1 MTLAIENNNVIV
13 GEDVDE
19 RARRRQRDTRGN
31 ERNEPEEGTAVDED
45 EDDRDHECGCDEQG
59 GVDGPENFDEIGEE
73 ATRSGDVDLEV
84 GIGGGGFSNNVDNA
98 EESNLAV
105 VQECRSAIAVD
116 GDVDQNSVAILGG
129 NRNERYRIEIRR
141 DLVSVGHLQIGNLL
155 DEFADGLLIRRG
167 ELAAVWLGH
176 HDQKRDGRAVGELG
190 LLLGDER

>member
-31 ERNEPEEGTAVDED
+31 ERDEPEEGTAVDED

-59 GVDGPENFDEIGEE
+59 GVDGPENLDEIGEE

-105 VQECRSAIAVD
+105 VQECRSTIAID

-155 DEFADGLLIRRG
+155 DESADGLLILRG
-167 ELAAVWLGH
+167 ELAAVWLRH
-176 HDQKRDGRAVGELG
+176 HDQKRNGRAVSELG